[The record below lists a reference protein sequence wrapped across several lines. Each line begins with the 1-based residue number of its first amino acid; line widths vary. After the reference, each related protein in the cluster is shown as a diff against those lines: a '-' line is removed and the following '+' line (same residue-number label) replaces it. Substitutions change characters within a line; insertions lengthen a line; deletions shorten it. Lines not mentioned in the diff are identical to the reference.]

1 MSAVQ
6 GETNALAPVEAGLI
20 GLIAA
25 VFVGIGEFCLQ
36 FSPRGGYEDPTY
48 AFFLDVGLAQLN
60 LGYALTV
67 FAAPLYL
74 VGYWHLKTMLA
85 PASRLAAWAFFLIGA
100 YGFVIGAVWIGQRPL
115 MALATQAIAAGDAA
129 PALLAEFAARN
140 EVLVNVLRAA
150 IAVTSLIWIALI
162 LGGRT
167 LYPRWMAL
175 LAPGMLLAI
184 VFALYL
190 FAPAI
195 GVYLLPTA
203 MNAAHVVVF
212 ALSSAVAIAHAARR

>member
-1 MSAVQ
+1 MSAAQ
-6 GETNALAPVEAGLI
+6 SETSVPAPVEAGLI
-20 GLIAA
+20 GFMAA

-36 FSPRGGYEDPTY
+36 FSPRGGYEDQSY
-48 AFFLDVGLAQLN
+48 AFFLDVGRAQLD

-115 MALATQAIAAGDAA
+115 MALAVQSIAVGDAA
-129 PALLAEFAARN
+129 PALLREFAARN

-150 IAVTSLIWIALI
+150 VGVTSLIWIALI

-175 LAPGMLLAI
+175 LAPGILLAI
-184 VFALYL
+184 VFALYV
-190 FAPAI
+190 FTPTI
-195 GVYLLPTA
+195 GAYLLPTA

-212 ALSSAVAIAHAARR
+212 AFSSAAAIAHAARR

>member
-1 MSAVQ
+1 MSAAE
-6 GETNALAPVEAGLI
+6 GKTSAPAPVEAGLI

-25 VFVGIGEFCLQ
+25 SFVGIGEFCLQ
-36 FSPRGGYEDPTY
+36 FSPHGGYEDQTY
-48 AFFLDVGLAQLN
+48 AFFLGVGRAQLD

-100 YGFVIGAVWIGQRPL
+100 YAFVIGAVWIGQRPL
-115 MALATQAIAAGDAA
+115 MALTAQAIAAGGAA
-129 PALLAEFAARN
+129 PALLEEFAARN
-140 EVLVNVLRAA
+140 EVLVSVLRAA
-150 IAVTSLIWIALI
+150 VAITSLIWIALI

-175 LAPGMLLAI
+175 LAPGILLAA
-184 VFALYL
+184 VFALYA

-195 GVYLLPTA
+195 GVYVVPTA
-203 MNAAHVVVF
+203 MNAAHLVVF
-212 ALSSAVAIAHAARR
+212 AFSSAVAVANTTRR